1 MTAGRPEDVKRVCV
15 IHTTKEFRCGIG
27 ELHVFCLEAN
37 KLLQDLVTQG
47 RGPKHGQKES
57 CSFNE
62 KNLEALTRHNG
73 INNSLLHPRSDMSP
87 CTLNEEVIW
96 YVFLYMEN
104 LTIICG
110 QHNLKT
116 FICSEAKENIN
127 QPECDLMHSEK
138 IESCSQKTL
147 DTSEIYEEIMDNA
160 CSSKSKT
167 YPSNV
172 YENIDSYNLRMG
184 PPPLPPRQNQK
195 QECINEDRYDCEF

>member
-1 MTAGRPEDVKRVCV
+1 MVCIFV
-15 IHTTKEFRCGIG
+15 YG
-27 ELHVFCLEAN
+27 EL
-37 KLLQDLVTQG
+37 
-47 RGPKHGQKES
+47 
-57 CSFNE
+57 
-62 KNLEALTRHNG
+62 
-73 INNSLLHPRSDMSP
+73 NNNMW
-87 CTLNEEVIW
+87 TA
-96 YVFLYMEN
+96 
-104 LTIICG
+104 
-110 QHNLKT
+110 QNLKT

-160 CSSKSKT
+160 CSKSKT